1 MREFHCGL
9 FSGRVK
15 DEIVWQLSH
24 NYHAWDNLDRE
35 RQAGGEFY
43 RKSS

>member
-15 DEIVWQLSH
+15 DEIVWQH
-24 NYHAWDNLDRE
+24 VWDNLDRE